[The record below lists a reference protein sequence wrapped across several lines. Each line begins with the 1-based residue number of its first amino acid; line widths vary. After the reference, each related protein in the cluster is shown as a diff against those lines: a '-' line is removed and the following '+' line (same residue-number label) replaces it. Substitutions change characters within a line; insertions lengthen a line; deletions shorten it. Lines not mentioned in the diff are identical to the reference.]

1 MISKKIIYLLF
12 FFLFLF
18 FESSASNSNQNQKK
32 NEKNENKNQENIAN
46 IILDHVSDSHEW
58 HVAGT
63 HNRGIIFSLP
73 VILWNNGLE
82 IFSSSTFSSHNV
94 VKGKYGYYKMFR
106 GKIYKTNYLGLL
118 YINPKGIPKN
128 DKPWDFSVTKNV
140 VSIFI
145 SSFLL
150 SYIFIRMKRSYTN
163 YQTKWSLGIFLEFL
177 ILFIRDE
184 IAIPNIG
191 NKKYK
196 IFFPFLLTSFF
207 FILINNLLGLIPGF
221 SNVTGNINITLMLA
235 VMTFIVSNTN
245 ANLSYWKHIFWMPG
259 IPMGIRLLLAPIE
272 FIGIFIRPLTL
283 CIRLFANITA
293 GHIIILSFICLIFI
307 FKSFFIA
314 GFSIIFGF
322 FISMLEIMVAF
333 LQAFIF
339 TTLSALLIGMSV
351 KNYDHDHD
359 NETH

>member
-1 MISKKIIYLLF
+1 MISKKIIYFLF

-18 FESSASNSNQNQKK
+18 FESSAYNQKK
-32 NEKNENKNQENIAN
+32 NKKSENKNQENIAN

-63 HNRGIIFSLP
+63 HNHGIIFSLP
-73 VILWNNGLE
+73 VILWNTGLE
-82 IFSSSTFSSHNV
+82 IFSSSKFSCHHV

-106 GKIYKTNYLGLL
+106 EKIYKTNSLGLL
-118 YINPKGIPKN
+118 YIDPKGIPKN

-145 SSFLL
+145 SYFLL
-150 SYIFIRMKRSYTN
+150 SYIFIKMKRSYIN
-163 YQTKWSLGIFLEFL
+163 YQTKWSLGIVLEFL

-184 IAIPNIG
+184 VAIPNIG

-196 IFFPFLLTSFF
+196 IFLPFLLTSFF
-207 FILINNLLGLIPGF
+207 FILINNLLGIIPGF
-221 SNVTGNINITLMLA
+221 PNVTGNINITLMLA
-235 VMTFIVSNTN
+235 IMTFIVSNIN
-245 ANLSYWKHIFWMPG
+245 ANTNYWKHIFWMPG
-259 IPMGIRLLLAPIE
+259 VPMGIRLLLAPIE
-272 FIGIFIRPLTL
+272 FIGVFIRPLTL

-339 TTLSALLIGMSV
+339 TTLSALLIGMAV

-359 NETH
+359 NKTH

>member
-1 MISKKIIYLLF
+1 M
-12 FFLFLF
+12 FFLV
-18 FESSASNSNQNQKK
+18 ESSNTTNTNIRMDKDKK
-32 NEKNENKNQENIAN
+32 NNKMDIASTIFN
-46 IILDHVSDSHEW
+46 HVSDSHEW
-58 HVAGT
+58 HIAGT
-63 HNRGIIFSLP
+63 HNHGIIFSLP
-73 VILWNNGLE
+73 VILWNDGLE
-82 IFSSSTFSSHNV
+82 FFSSSKFSCENI

-106 GKIYKTNYLGLL
+106 GKIYKTNNSGRL
-118 YINPKGIPKN
+118 YVDSKGIPKN
-128 DKPWDFSVTKNV
+128 DKPWDFSITKNV
-140 VSIFI
+140 ISILM

-150 SYIFIRMKRSYTN
+150 CYLFIRMKCSYLN
-163 YQTKWSLGIFLEFL
+163 HQVKWNLGIVLEFF

-196 IFFPFLLTSFF
+196 TFLPFLLTSFF
-207 FILINNLLGLIPGF
+207 FILINNLMGIIPGF
-221 SNVTGNINITLMLA
+221 PNVTGNINVTLVLA
-235 VMTFIVSNTN
+235 IMTFIISNIN
-245 ANLSYWKHIFWMPG
+245 ASTSYWKHTFCMPG
-259 IPMGIRLLLAPIE
+259 IPMGIRFLLAPIE
-272 FIGIFIRPLTL
+272 LIGIFIRPLTL

-307 FKSFFIA
+307 FKNFFIA

-351 KNYDHDHD
+351 KNYD

>member
-1 MISKKIIYLLF
+1 MCSLF
-12 FFLFLF
+12 FFLSLFLF
-18 FESSASNSNQNQKK
+18 VKSDNENQKIK
-32 NEKNENKNQENIAN
+32 NGKEKKEKMDIAST
-46 IILDHVSDSHEW
+46 IFDHVNDSHEW

-63 HNRGIIFSLP
+63 HNHGIIFYLP

-82 IFSSSTFSSHNV
+82 ILSSYKFSCGNV

-106 GKIYKTNYLGLL
+106 EKIYKTNYLGLL
-118 YINPKGIPKN
+118 YIDPKGIPKN
-128 DKPWDFSVTKNV
+128 DKPWDFSITKNV
-140 VSIFI
+140 VSILM

-150 SYIFIRMKRSYTN
+150 SYLFIRMKCSYQN
-163 YQTKWSLGIFLEFL
+163 HQINKWSLGILLEFI

-191 NKKYK
+191 KKYK
-196 IFFPFLLTSFF
+196 TFLPFLLTSFF
-207 FILINNLLGLIPGF
+207 FILINNLIGMIPGF
-221 SNVTGNINITLMLA
+221 PNVTGNINITLVLA
-235 VMTFIVSNTN
+235 GMTFIVTNIN
-245 ANLSYWKHIFWMPG
+245 ANMSYWKHIFWMPG
-259 IPMGIRLLLAPIE
+259 VPMGIRLLLAPIE

-307 FKSFFIA
+307 FKNFLIA

-322 FISMLEIMVAF
+322 FISLLEIMVAF

-339 TTLSALLIGMSV
+339 TTLSALLIGTSV
-351 KNYDHDHD
+351 KNYD

>member
-1 MISKKIIYLLF
+1 M
-12 FFLFLF
+12 
-18 FESSASNSNQNQKK
+18 
-32 NEKNENKNQENIAN
+32 KNENIDIAN
-46 IILDHVSDSHEW
+46 TIFDHVSDSHEW
-58 HVAGT
+58 HIAGT
-63 HNRGIIFSLP
+63 HNHGIIFSLP

-82 IFSSSTFSSHNV
+82 IFSSSRFSCKNQNV
-94 VKGKYGYYKMFR
+94 VEGKYGYYKMFR
-106 GKIYKTNYLGLL
+106 GIIYKTNYLGLL
-118 YINPKGIPKN
+118 YIDSKGIPKN
-128 DKPWDFSVTKNV
+128 DKPLDFSITKNV

-150 SYIFIRMKRSYTN
+150 SYLFIRMKRSYQN
-163 YQTKWSLGIFLEFL
+163 HQMKWSLGILLEFL

-191 NKKYK
+191 SKKYK

-207 FILINNLLGLIPGF
+207 FILINNLIGLIPGF
-221 SNVTGNINITLMLA
+221 PNVTGNINVTFVLA
-235 VMTFIVSNTN
+235 TMTFIISNMN
-245 ANLSYWKHIFWMPG
+245 ANMSYWKHVFWMPG
-259 IPMGIRLLLAPIE
+259 VPMGIKLLLAPIE

-293 GHIIILSFICLIFI
+293 GHIIILSFICLIFV
-307 FKSFFIA
+307 FKNFFIV
-314 GFSIIFGF
+314 GFSLIFGF

-351 KNYDHDHD
+351 KNYNYD

>member
-1 MISKKIIYLLF
+1 MISKIIYSLF

-18 FESSASNSNQNQKK
+18 VESSEKQYTVKTVKGKEEKKIDISNT
-32 NEKNENKNQENIAN
+32 
-46 IILDHVSDSHEW
+46 ILDHVNDSHEW
-58 HVAGT
+58 HITGN
-63 HNRGIIFSLP
+63 HNSGITFSLP

-82 IFSSSTFSSHNV
+82 IFSSHKFSCSNV
-94 VKGKYGYYKMFR
+94 VKGKYGNYKMFK
-106 GKIYKTNYLGLL
+106 GIIYNTNDIGSI
-118 YINPKGIPKN
+118 YINSKGIPKN
-128 DKPWDFSVTKNV
+128 NKPWDFSITKNV
-140 VSIFI
+140 MSIFI

-150 SYIFIRMKRSYTN
+150 FYLFIRMRYSYDN
-163 YQTKWSLGIFLEFL
+163 HQINECKLGVFLEFF

-191 NKKYK
+191 KKYK
-196 IFFPFLLTSFF
+196 VFLPFLLTSFF
-207 FILINNLLGLIPGF
+207 FILINNLIGLIPGF
-221 SNVTGNINITLMLA
+221 PNVTGNINVTFVLSF
-235 VMTFIVSNTN
+235 MTFIVTNIN
-245 ANLSYWKHIFWMPG
+245 ANTSYWKHIFWMQEVP
-259 IPMGIRLLLAPIE
+259 IGIRLLLAPIE
-272 FIGIFIRPLTL
+272 FVGIFIRPLTL

-307 FKSFFIA
+307 FKNFFIA

-351 KNYDHDHD
+351 KNYEHDK
-359 NETH
+359 TH

>member
-1 MISKKIIYLLF
+1 M
-12 FFLFLF
+12 
-18 FESSASNSNQNQKK
+18 END
-32 NEKNENKNQENIAN
+32 NKNRKEKIDVAHTIFN
-46 IILDHVSDSHEW
+46 HVNDSHEW
-58 HVAGT
+58 HIAGT
-63 HNRGIIFSLP
+63 HNHGIIFYLP

-82 IFSSSTFSSHNV
+82 IFSSYKFSYNHV
-94 VKGKYGYYKMFR
+94 VKGKYGYYKMF
-106 GKIYKTNYLGLL
+106 GEKIYETNHMGLL
-118 YINPKGIPKN
+118 HMDSKGIPKN
-128 DKPWDFSVTKNV
+128 KKPWDFSITKNV

-145 SSFLL
+145 SSCLL
-150 SYIFIRMKRSYTN
+150 SYLFVRMKRN
-163 YQTKWSLGIFLEFL
+163 YKNHQIQWRFGILLEFL

-207 FILINNLLGLIPGF
+207 FILINNLIGLIPGF
-221 SNVTGNINITLMLA
+221 PNVTGNINVTLGLSA
-235 VMTFIVSNTN
+235 MTFIISNINTN
-245 ANLSYWKHIFWMPG
+245 MSYWKHIFCMPG
-259 IPMGIRLLLAPIE
+259 VPIGIRLLLAPIE

-307 FKSFFIA
+307 FQNFFIA

-339 TTLSALLIGMSV
+339 ITLSSLFIGMSV
-351 KNYDHDHD
+351 KNYD
-359 NETH
+359 ETH